1 MRKKMFTWMLAF
13 AVLLFSGCG
22 DDTHGGSGDN
32 DEPEVNY
39 PEGSLLSV
47 ELNQEEDGFDY
58 YATDGETDIAV
69 INNPETG
76 RPILAIVSDRATED
90 HFGILF
96 SEEGYPALYIH
107 DNTYFVFN
115 NFSGTQADMAV
126 IDETGEIIVYRDME
140 TGVDWDDG
148 FYEFLNNPVSTRSID
163 WKRLGNSFYEEF
175 KKDGRLALVGI
186 GYGIKAIPSM
196 MGMRYGDL
204 TAYINF
210 AANFVVMLDEAI
222 PNNRYIQTTKLAMEF
237 GSTGSAVRNVM
248 KCRTDVSYC
257 LSNIISWMYDSAGKF
272 ISDIS
277 RPETEMNIMLG
288 NHILISGYGEIK
300 VTLTWNNVNDIDLH
314 VIDPNGEEIYWNH
327 KNSASGGTLDYDNRV
342 SHGPENIYWPE
353 AKLTGDYLVEVHHY
367 EGTTAA
373 NYSVY
378 INAFGGSKTVTGSI
392 NPKDVKLVAVF
403 DVNGINT
410 NVQYLLSKPVE
421 KTTAVKGPP
430 EASPYRRV
438 KTGIPD
444 LQQLRERFVRSPA
457 SLN

>member
-1 MRKKMFTWMLAF
+1 MRKNLFTWGLFF
-13 AVLLFSGCG
+13 AALLFSGCG

-32 DEPEVNY
+32 EEPEVDY
-39 PEGSLLSV
+39 PEGSLLNV
-47 ELNQEEDGFDY
+47 ALNPEEDGINY

-69 INNPETG
+69 INDPETG
-76 RPILAIVSDRATED
+76 RPVLAVVSDRVTED

-96 SEEGYPALYIH
+96 SEEGYPLLYIH
-107 DNTYFVFN
+107 DDTYFVLN

-126 IDETGEIIVYRDME
+126 IDETGEIMVYRNME

-148 FYEFLNNPVSTRSID
+148 FYAFLNDPVSTRSID
-163 WKRLGNSFYEEF
+163 WKRLGNAFYEEL
-175 KKDGRLALVGI
+175 KEDGRLLLIGI

-196 MGMRYGDL
+196 MSMRTGDP
-204 TAYINF
+204 TAFIDF
-210 AANFVVMLDEAI
+210 ASNFVDMLDEAI
-222 PNNRYIQTTKLAMEF
+222 PDNRYIQTTKLALEG
-237 GSTGSAVRNVM
+237 GSLGSAVRNIV

-257 LSNIISWMYDSAGKF
+257 LSNTLSGMSGLVGDY
-272 ISDIS
+272 ISDIG

-288 NHILISGYGEIK
+288 DHILISGYGEIK

-327 KNSASGGTLDYDNRV
+327 KNSASGGKLDYDNRV

-353 AKLTGDYLVEVHHY
+353 AKLTGNYLVEVHHY

-378 INAFGGSKTVTGSI
+378 INAFGRSKVVTGSI
-392 NPKDVKLVAVF
+392 SPEEMKLVAVF
-403 DVNGINT
+403 DETGIST
-410 NVQYLLSKPVE
+410 DVRYLSKPVE
-421 KTTAVKGPP
+421 KTAAVKGLP